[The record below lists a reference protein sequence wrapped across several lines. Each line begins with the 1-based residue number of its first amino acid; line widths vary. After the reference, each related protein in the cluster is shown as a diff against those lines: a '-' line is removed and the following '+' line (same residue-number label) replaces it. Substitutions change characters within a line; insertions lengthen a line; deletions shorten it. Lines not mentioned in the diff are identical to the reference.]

1 MGPSARCSA
10 GTGTGTNDSVDDQLF
25 IDSVRAAD
33 PQAFRRLVDREL
45 DPVFRL
51 AYRILGDREDA
62 EDVAQDTFVTAYRS
76 IATFRGDGPIGA
88 WLRTIATRLAIRRA
102 TERSAE
108 TQLSPQLD
116 GPDQTEPG
124 PLAAVLS
131 AERGAAVR
139 RAINALSEAQREV
152 VALRLFGE
160 LTLQE
165 IADAT
170 GQPLS
175 TCKSHLRRGLQR
187 LRVALR
193 DEVAA

>member
-1 MGPSARCSA
+1 
-10 GTGTGTNDSVDDQLF
+10 VDDLRF
-25 IDSVRAAD
+25 NEAIRAAD
-33 PQAFRRLVDREL
+33 PKAFRRLVDREL

-102 TERSAE
+102 ADRSAE
-108 TQLSPQLD
+108 TRLSPQLD
-116 GPDQTEPG
+116 DSDRTEPG

-160 LTLQE
+160 LSLQE

>member
-1 MGPSARCSA
+1 
-10 GTGTGTNDSVDDQLF
+10 VDDQLF
-25 IDSVRAAD
+25 IEAIRAAD
-33 PQAFRRLVDREL
+33 PKAFRRLVDREL

-76 IATFRGDGPIGA
+76 IATFRGDGPVGA

-102 TERSAE
+102 ADRSTETR
-108 TQLSPQLD
+108 LSPQLD
-116 GPDQTEPG
+116 DPDQTDLG

-139 RAINALSEAQREV
+139 RAINALSDAQREV

-160 LTLQE
+160 LSLQE

>member
-1 MGPSARCSA
+1 
-10 GTGTGTNDSVDDQLF
+10 VDDQPF
-25 IDSVRAAD
+25 IDAIRAAD
-33 PQAFRRLVDREL
+33 PHAFRRLVDGEL

-51 AYRILGDREDA
+51 AYRILGDRQDA
-62 EDVAQDTFVTAYRS
+62 EDIAQDTFVTAYRS

-102 TERSAE
+102 ADRSRE
-108 TQLSPQLD
+108 TRLSPLID
-116 GPDQTEPG
+116 DADATEPG

-131 AERGAAVR
+131 EESGAAVR
-139 RAINALSEAQREV
+139 RAIGALSEAQREV

-170 GQPLS
+170 GRPLS